1 MMAISTHPH
10 CGTYTFL
17 KPRNSV
23 LTAVASVFTAV
34 AVLLFSGAVAADFSG
49 TWQQQWS
56 LDSHGNTQQFESR
69 IDSEWNHSFSALS
82 RDWDMT
88 LIARIKIDG
97 SDQLGHSAEPSDNF
111 SVINGPLLKSQHAQ
125 LDIREWYWDTEIAG
139 SYWRIGKQQVVWGQA
154 DGLKVLDVVNPQSYR
169 EFTLDEFSDSR
180 LPLWMLNIELP
191 TGGDGSW
198 QLLWIPDLSYHQ
210 LADAGSDYAF
220 SSPLLVPQIPAQ
232 LLPTLSAV
240 SLKQHK
246 PASPIKDSDMG
257 LRYATFVDGWDLTAN
272 YLYHYRDAAVYY
284 QSLTGPE
291 LNPNELKIDAGFE
304 RSHLL
309 GGTASKA
316 FGDFTLR
323 TEVGYNSHSFQ
334 LLDSQSKQAMLN
346 LLRQQGVHQSA
357 ELSSVFGLDWQG
369 LADTMI
375 SAQWFQSYLF
385 GDHRDLQR
393 SQQDHVLS
401 LLYRQNFA
409 NESWEFEALAL
420 YGLDQQDT
428 SIQLQ
433 LSYMLESNLE
443 LWLST
448 DLFSGPAPSMLGQF
462 DQSDRLSL
470 GFEWGF

>member
-1 MMAISTHPH
+1 MMVLSTH
-10 CGTYTFL
+10 TLL
-17 KPRNSV
+17 KPRVTV
-23 LTAVASVFTAV
+23 LTAAAFVLTAGS
-34 AVLLFSGAVAADFSG
+34 ALLFSGAVAADFSG

-56 LDSHGNTQQFESR
+56 LDSHGNTQQFESL
-69 IDSEWNHSFSALS
+69 IDSEWNHSFSGLG
-82 RDWDMT
+82 RGWDMT

-97 SDQLGHSAEPSDNF
+97 SDQLGHSVEPSDNF
-111 SVINGPLLKSQHAQ
+111 SSINGPLLKSQHAQ
-125 LDIREWYWDTEIAG
+125 LNIREWYWDTEMAG

-169 EFTLDEFSDSR
+169 EFSLDEFSDSR

-191 TGGDGSW
+191 TSGDGSW

-220 SSPLLVPQIPAQ
+220 SSPLLVPQIPEQ
-232 LLPTLSAV
+232 LLPILSAV
-240 SLKQHK
+240 SLEQHK
-246 PASPIKDSDMG
+246 PVSPLKDSDIG
-257 LRYATFVDGWDLTAN
+257 LRYATFAGGWDLTAN

-284 QSLTGPE
+284 QSLEGS
-291 LNPNELKIDAGFE
+291 ELKIDAGFE

-323 TEVGYNSHSFQ
+323 TELGYNSHSFQ
-334 LLDSQSKQAMLN
+334 LLDSQSEQAMQN

-357 ELSSVFGLDWQG
+357 ELSSVIGLDWQG
-369 LADTMI
+369 PADTMI
-375 SAQWFQSYLF
+375 SAQWFQSYLLV
-385 GDHRDLQR
+385 DHEDLQR
-393 SQQDHVLS
+393 PQQDHILS

-409 NESWEFEALAL
+409 NESWEFEALTL
-420 YGLDQQDT
+420 YGLEQQDS

-433 LSYMLESNLE
+433 LSYILESNLE
-443 LWLST
+443 LWLSA
-448 DLFSGPAPSMLGQF
+448 DLFSGPTTSMLGQF
-462 DQSDRLSL
+462 NQSERLSL